1 MSPLDTEIRHT
12 LVEHAADLNDTPDF
26 WVGIEHRAQ
35 VIHRRRVA
43 TGGVAGAAVV
53 AAVVVVS
60 VGAMTGTQADRI
72 QVLRHPQP
80 SPTAREQSSPAGT
93 LPDGHVPVTEWQ
105 TVGVDP
111 TWVRWDAVL
120 ASMPG
125 QMPSGFV
132 PLGTPHVVGSGDT
145 DGGAIAV
152 FVVSAGDNL
161 VAAAVLRRAP
171 GVAVAVHDIP
181 ADGDVPYVGVV
192 VETTG
197 SGGSVD
203 DGVVV
208 GAPST
213 GQIEFRLPGEREF
226 HAVEGGTD
234 PRWAA
239 VTLGHVTPGNP
250 VAQVRVFDGDGN
262 TDQSRDT
269 GPIEVGLTFPDV

>member
-1 MSPLDTEIRHT
+1 MSPLDTELRHT
-12 LVEHAADLNDTPDF
+12 LVEHAADMNDTPDF

-72 QVLRHPQP
+72 RVLVPPP
-80 SPTAREQSSPAGT
+80 STTARAQSTPNGT

-105 TVGVDP
+105 PVGTDP

-120 ASMPG
+120 ASMPD
-125 QMPSGFV
+125 QMPSGFA

-161 VAAAVLRRAP
+161 VAAAVLRKAP

-181 ADGDVPYVGVV
+181 ADGDVPFVGVV
-192 VETTG
+192 VEATSS
-197 SGGSVD
+197 SGAVD

-213 GQIEFRLPGEREF
+213 GQIEFRLPGQQDFR
-226 HAVEGGTD
+226 AVEGGAD

-239 VTLGHVTPGNP
+239 VTLGHVTPGNS
-250 VAQVRVFDGDGN
+250 VAQVRVLDGDGN
-262 TDQSRDT
+262 TDHPRYT
-269 GPIEVGLTFPDV
+269 GPIEVGVTFPDV